1 MLKIN
6 KWHFRVFND
15 EFFLYYI
22 CNYIKQ
28 NNMKRISNLV
38 KRVFASLT
46 SYDAASK
53 KFGYR
58 LYSKEFI
65 ESQR

>member
-1 MLKIN
+1 MK
-6 KWHFRVFND
+6 KV
-15 EFFLYYI
+15 
-22 CNYIKQ
+22 IKTA
-28 NNMKRISNLV
+28 KTVL
-38 KRVFASLT
+38 ASLT

-65 ESQR
+65 DNQKENASVA

>member
-1 MLKIN
+1 MK
-6 KWHFRVFND
+6 KV
-15 EFFLYYI
+15 
-22 CNYIKQ
+22 IKTA
-28 NNMKRISNLV
+28 KTVLTSLV
-38 KRVFASLT
+38 

-65 ESQR
+65 DNQDKNTTVA